1 MIRLFCLAMA
11 LLALGDAAQA
21 ATIYKCRQAGGV
33 ISYQDAPCP
42 GRQIGV
48 LRTPTTAAQAN
59 RAIPPPKS
67 APAAA
72 PAPGSSSSST
82 ARPAQ
87 PALGT
92 RTTRPSFKCVRPD
105 GSAYYTGDLRQ
116 KRTLV
121 DLNDVKAVISVIPGA
136 PAAPP
141 GKAWAQDQCA
151 AATRSETCQ
160 YYQEQIAF
168 VDAQQQRA
176 KGDAV
181 RRLTREGQR
190 LRAIYNHRCS

>member
-1 MIRLFCLAMA
+1 MIRFLFVVVLWMLA
-11 LLALGDAAQA
+11 DPAAA

-33 ISYQDAPCP
+33 VSYQDAPCP

-59 RAIPPPKS
+59 RVPK
-67 APAAA
+67 AA
-72 PAPGSSSSST
+72 PAPTAAPGSPAST
-82 ARPAQ
+82 PAKPARPTPTGRA
-87 PALGT
+87 P
-92 RTTRPSFKCVRPD
+92 RPSFKCVRPD
-105 GSAYYTGDLRQ
+105 GSYYYTGDARPR
-116 KRTLV
+116 RTLV
-121 DLNDVKAVISVIPGA
+121 DLDDARAVASAVPGA

-151 AATRSETCQ
+151 TATRSDSCQ
-160 YYQEQIAF
+160 YYQQQIAQ
-168 VDAQQQRA
+168 VDAQQQSA

-190 LRAIYNHRCS
+190 LRAIYNHRCI

>member
-1 MIRLFCLAMA
+1 MIRSFA
-11 LLALGDAAQA
+11 LALILLTLANVASA

-59 RAIPPPKS
+59 RAVPAPK
-67 APAAA
+67 PATAG
-72 PAPGSSSSST
+72 PGAPGSSPASPP
-82 ARPAQ
+82 RPTPTGRA
-87 PALGT
+87 P
-92 RTTRPSFKCVRPD
+92 RPSFKCVRPD
-105 GSAYYTGDLRQ
+105 GSFYYTGDLRL

-121 DLNDVKAVISVIPGA
+121 DLGDARAVISAIPGA

-151 AATRSETCQ
+151 AATRSDTCQ
-160 YYQEQIAF
+160 YYQEQIAH

-181 RRLTREGQR
+181 RKLTREGQR